1 MFIILPVFCFLTL
14 TGVTGFLAVRN
25 VLITQWGET
34 ALAKLEKA
42 AHTIDMQLNR
52 PKQLLTLLDGM
63 SRQDFENGVHHY
75 IIRRLESIPGVT
87 GITAQWPQEI
97 QGEKIRMMR
106 RHTGHMKQPM
116 PNSADK
122 NLEVTPPAYT
132 VEYDR
137 RTVILSTQ
145 LVNMENSIIGKV
157 EVQLDF
163 EQLVASTV
171 QSKWWNIYKA
181 YIVDHQ
187 GNILAQKTNS
197 HRQPFLGA
205 DPQFGLSTELE
216 KKTFTALQ
224 SKTSGVVFGKGI
236 PPEEI
241 SGFYHLVEAPW
252 TMVIMTPGRKVLRPL
267 INFGRT
273 YLLITLSCIVF
284 LLWYILSSL
293 KKTTQSIRQVS
304 TAAQRLAE
312 GKFSEPL
319 RVSSKDEVGELLHSF
334 NTMTCQLKRRLQLE
348 KAMEIAKEVQMT
360 FLPQA
365 DYADNGIKAGGISIY
380 CDETG
385 GDYFDFIESETQ
397 PGKLY
402 VAVGDVVGHGI
413 GAALLMATIRSL
425 VRARVHKPGSAA
437 ERITDINRYLCRDTL
452 QYGNFCSLFYLEIEP
467 EGNMIHWIRAGHEPA
482 LLFTPADDSF
492 QELMGG
498 GLVLGLDSE
507 MQYTATSLPLML
519 DRYLLVI
526 GSDGV
531 WEQENEQ
538 QEPFGKERI
547 RDLIRKYQ
555 HLEPSQILQHITEA
569 IHTFRGNS
577 EQADDITLVIISL
590 VPDSLKTQPLSS

>member
-14 TGVTGFLAVRN
+14 TGLAGFLSVRK
-25 VLITQWGET
+25 VLIAQWGGT
-34 ALAKLEKA
+34 ALARLEKA
-42 AHTIDMQLNR
+42 AHNIDMELNR
-52 PKQLLTLLDGM
+52 PKHLLSLLDGM
-63 SRQDFENGVHHY
+63 SRQDFDNGVHHY
-75 IIRRLESIPGVT
+75 IIRRLENIPGVKKV
-87 GITAQWPQEI
+87 TAQWP
-97 QGEKIRMMR
+97 GEMKGQKMRMQRQAERMGMR
-106 RHTGHMKQPM
+106 M
-116 PNSADK
+116 PSPTEK
-122 NLEVTPPAYT
+122 KLEVTTPTYT
-132 VEYDR
+132 VEFDR
-137 RTVILSTQ
+137 QKVFLRTQ
-145 LVNMENSIIGKV
+145 LVNMKDSVIGEI
-157 EVQLDF
+157 EVQLNF
-163 EQLVASTV
+163 QQLIEPTI
-171 QSKWWNIYKA
+171 QSDWWNISKVC
-181 YIVDHQ
+181 IVDSRS
-187 GNILAQKTNS
+187 NILAETTVNGQQAFQISDRK
-197 HRQPFLGA
+197 
-205 DPQFGLSTELE
+205 FGQSGDLE
-216 KKTFTALQ
+216 KKTLTALLKK
-224 SKTSGVVFGKGI
+224 SSGIVFGKGI

-252 TMVIMTPGRKVLRPL
+252 TMVIMTPGKQVLQPL
-267 INFGRT
+267 ITFSRT
-273 YLLITLSCIVF
+273 YIIITLSCIVF